1 MQNLPA
7 NVKTYLIRHSDDKY
21 KVEWNDR
28 NGINNVIVIPAIAE
42 YENIKIV
49 FSSLLEN
56 DPAYF
61 SSSLLL
67 FVINNSS
74 SSDNSVKK
82 DNTKSLEYL
91 RSLINPESKNEIS
104 GDRLQIGLIDASS
117 EGKELNDKNCGVGLA
132 RKVGMDLALT
142 LFDYTKDDKKLI
154 ICLDADCTVQQNYLT
169 AIVEHFRNNN
179 SSVGI
184 VNFEHFYEGNS
195 GNDAAIVCY
204 EIFLRYYTAGLEY
217 ANSPYAFQTIGSTM
231 VCNHSAYIKIGGMNK
246 NKAAEDFY
254 FLEKLSKNFNIDE
267 ISSTTVYPSNRS
279 SWRVPFGTGKS
290 VSEFLA
296 NPNDEHYLYDPE
308 IFDILKSWL
317 DIYNSEEILATQ
329 KLLESSK
336 KIHVQLFN
344 FLEQQNFKK
353 QWEKIIENT
362 KSEKQLQYQQKIW
375 FDGFKTL
382 KLIHHLR
389 DTAYHQINMFDAL
402 DRFFIKT
409 DVGEQIER
417 KGKKIPELSIQKE
430 YLQVLKDLVKQ
441 KV

>member
-1 MQNLPA
+1 MKNLPA
-7 NVKTYLIRHSDDKY
+7 NIKKYLSKHSDDKY
-21 KVEWNDR
+21 KVEWNER

-42 YENIKIV
+42 FENIKIV
-49 FSSLLEN
+49 LSSLSN
-56 DPAYF
+56 NNPDYF
-61 SSSLLL
+61 SSSLVL

-74 SSDNSVKK
+74 SSDDSVKK
-82 DNTKSLEYL
+82 DNIRSLKYL
-91 RSLINPESKNEIS
+91 RSIIKSEIKKEFTQN
-104 GDRLQIGLIDASS
+104 RLQIGLIDASS
-117 EGKELNDKNCGVGLA
+117 EGKELSNKDCGVGLA

-142 LFDYTKDDKKLI
+142 LFDYTKEDKKLI
-154 ICLDADCTVQQNYLT
+154 ICLDADSTVQQNYLT
-169 AIVEHFRNNN
+169 AIVEHFRDHN

-184 VNFEHFYEGNS
+184 VNFEHLYEGNS
-195 GNDAAIVCY
+195 ENDAAIVCY
-204 EIFLRYYTAGLEY
+204 EIFLRYYTAGLRY

-231 VCNHSAYIKIGGMNK
+231 ACDHHAYIKIGGMNK

-254 FLEKLSKNFNIDE
+254 FLEKLSKNFNIDK
-267 ISSTTVYPSNRS
+267 IFTTTVYPSNRS

-290 VSEFLA
+290 VSEYLT
-296 NPNDEHYLYDPE
+296 NPDDEHYLYDPE
-308 IFDILKSWL
+308 IFAILKSWL
-317 DIYNSEEILATQ
+317 EIYNSEEILAIQ
-329 KLLESSK
+329 KLLERSK

-344 FLEQQNFKK
+344 FLQQQNFKK
-353 QWEKIIENT
+353 QWEQIINNT

-389 DTAYHQINMFDAL
+389 DTAFPQINMFDAL

-409 DVGEQIER
+409 DVSEQIER
-417 KGKKIPELSIQKE
+417 KGQKIPELDIQKD